1 MQAATLWLALL
12 LAADSPTADDFPAS
26 ARKAAIAATVRVAIP
41 ETGGLGS
48 GVVVRRSGPH
58 VYILTAAHVVGKA
71 RQTEVHVPQP
81 GKAGKPRAYRG
92 ALVLAASASGD
103 VAILRLP
110 ASAGLPEPVPLA
122 PAAAGAKVPALALSV
137 GWATGDAPTALS
149 EVVRRKVLITR
160 PGETTSVWCW
170 ETRRRQARGR
180 SGGPLLSPAG
190 RVIGLAS
197 GHDGE
202 WGYYTHLEEIQRF
215 LKRNGLGWLYEEEG

>member
-1 MQAATLWLALL
+1 MQATMLWLTLL
-12 LAADSPTADDFPAS
+12 LSADSPAAEELSAS

-41 ETGGLGS
+41 ETGGRGT

-71 RQTEVHVPQP
+71 RQAEVHVAQAD
-81 GKAGKPRAYRG
+81 KASKPKVYRG
-92 ALVLAASASGD
+92 AVVLASSASAD

-110 ASAGLPEPVPLA
+110 ADAGLPAPVPLA
-122 PAAAGAKVPALALSV
+122 AEAAKVPPRAVSV

-160 PGETTSVWCW
+160 PGETTSVWSW
-170 ETRRRQARGR
+170 ETKRRQARGR
-180 SGGPLLSPAG
+180 SGGPLLGPTG

-202 WGYYTHLEEIQRF
+202 WGYYTHLEEIQRA
-215 LKRNGLGWLYEEEG
+215 LKRNGLGWLYEEDGP